1 LVSALTALVGFFT
14 GAVGFFPTEVGKLG
28 GRFFGL
34 AVGLLTWSAYYGRL
48 FQVGFLPVGF

>member
-1 LVSALTALVGFFT
+1 MVGSLKWSAY
-14 GAVGFFPTEVGKLG
+14 KH